1 MAGKKVGF
9 IWIYGLIVLFAT
21 GVIELVIM
29 PAVQFKLVPAL
40 KATAV
45 NTLPAVDATAYAA
58 AVDSTLRFMH
68 LSIYVVMFVIFVY
81 MLLSI
86 FMREENEF
94 YQN

>member
-1 MAGKKVGF
+1 MASKVGF

-21 GVIELVIM
+21 GIIEMIIM
-29 PAVQFKLVPAL
+29 PAVQFQLVPAL

-58 AVDSTLRFMH
+58 AVDHVVSFMH
-68 LSIYVVMFVIFVY
+68 MAMYVVMFVIFIY

-86 FMREENEF
+86 FLREENEM
-94 YQN
+94 YQQ